1 MRIRKL
7 VPQFSGVPAKLA
19 GQLPW
24 RREFALAFPF
34 IGTPFITGDME
45 VFALNLVGMGVA
57 ALVLR
62 RVLPA
67 KRPARLAAA
76 RHGTHGFSPSTGST
90 R

>member
-1 MRIRKL
+1 MRTRQL
-7 VPQFSGVPAKLA
+7 VPRVSGVPAKLA

-34 IGTPFITGDME
+34 IGTPLGTGDME
-45 VFALNLVGMGVA
+45 VFALNLMRMGVA

-67 KRPARLAAA
+67 KRPARLAAP
-76 RHGTHGFSPSTGST
+76 RHGTHGFSPSTVRT